1 MDGTPWYS
9 ATGLNVTVEQY
20 FSFVD
25 AGDAD
30 GLLRFA
36 LRGND
41 TVVGSNGNDG
51 LAGFAGSDTLNG
63 GSGNDRLDGG
73 QGGDHMTGGTGNDT
87 FVVDSSSD
95 SVVEAFNAGTDSVRS
110 SVSFVLPDHVENL
123 VLTGTGNINGTGNEL
138 GNAITGNAG
147 NNGLNGG
154 LGADVLGA
162 GAGADLL
169 NGGGGAD
176 TLSGGTGADRVFG
189 GGGADTLGGGK
200 GNDSLVGDAGN
211 DTMMGGDGN
220 DVFIVDSAGD
230 RAIET
235 SDPGVDTVRSSV
247 SFVLSDNVERLVLTG
262 TGNTDGT
269 GNGLNNVL
277 TGNAGNNVLRGGGGA
292 DLLKGGAG
300 ADTLSG
306 GKGNDS
312 LVGDA
317 GNDTMMGGDGN
328 DVFIVDSAGDRA
340 IETSDP
346 GVDTVRSSVSFVLSD
361 NVERLVLTGIVDI
374 DGTGN
379 GLNNLVTGNGADNIL
394 GGAGGADILNGGG
407 GADTLSGG
415 TDDDS
420 LAGNSGNDTMFGGAG
435 IDSLNGGDGADDFRY
450 ADAGDGSVVALNAD
464 PVGAGDAVVGFATGV
479 DEFVFV
485 AAAFGFTAGDPVAE
499 GTNFETVAGYDGTNA
514 TSAEY
519 AGGNDAFIFDSTNG
533 KLIYDGNGNADG
545 YTVIADLDAGAV
557 AAGDIV
563 LV

>member
-220 DVFIVDSAGD
+220 DVF
-230 RAIET
+230 
-235 SDPGVDTVRSSV
+235 
-247 SFVLSDNVERLVLTG
+247 FVE
-262 TGNTDGT
+262 
-269 GNGLNNVL
+269 
-277 TGNAGNNVLRGGGGA
+277 
-292 DLLKGGAG
+292 
-300 ADTLSG
+300 
-306 GKGNDS
+306 
-312 LVGDA
+312 
-317 GNDTMMGGDGN
+317 
-328 DVFIVDSAGDRA
+328 SAGDRA